1 MLLLLVICRS
11 FLTDCLGHHRAIIG
25 LYSGSTSQLQ
35 LSEAEA
41 VTRVVSEYLVQ
52 PSKDNVRTQ
61 AIAMH
66 P

>member
-1 MLLLLVICRS
+1 
-11 FLTDCLGHHRAIIG
+11 LGHHRAIIG

-52 PSKDNVRTQ
+52 PSEDNARTQ
-61 AIAMH
+61 AIASNAPLMY